1 MNKLISRTLLIL
13 SSFVGIILLVSL
25 VLISERSL
33 KFILNI
39 NQSTNVD
46 FVLTDRQWHPYKPS
60 IEIDV
65 LSVVRIKEQSSLME
79 TQELKVNF
87 NLLSIFQG
95 RLIESL
101 YAKDMDFIIHPSS
114 KEDQINLNSLWFYVA
129 SIKNLRIEEFSLKD
143 LKTNSSI
150 LNGELSAMAFQSGG
164 SKLKFYAKNETGGYL
179 DLRVSSISG
188 SNSFK
193 DYRGFMQTSA
203 FDLNQLVSNDLCSFC
218 VSGILD
224 SKIWFTLIDLELVK
238 LLGDIKFKLNSSLD
252 FINSINAKIKLEDP
266 EKNIFRISSFLNEN
280 TKIGAPEV
288 FASISSK
295 EVFVFIPEIEL
306 ASNQFLYNFK
316 HTVDFPSDLLLGGYL
331 HNIVLSIK
339 DSFSLKV
346 DFEDLSLKSSL
357 GSVSGIAGNLTYTP
371 RSSRLNIN
379 TPYLEVELGSLLDS
393 PLVFNNLNSEF
404 LLSLIDEKVFISKSY
419 FKGSYKKN
427 LLQGQVTLFPNPL
440 DSTGDLSL
448 KISSTDLDYLDAL
461 DLFPNLNQTKFTKD
475 WLKDSISCGAF
486 QEVFLIY
493 RGPIDNRYTE
503 SSASFQSRGLFKDA
517 CLELI
522 DTTINEIDLF
532 TKINNTSFL
541 GEVID
546 GNLYGSEVKGLLK
559 VFKPSNNNY
568 QLELEGSSYGPF
580 LTLLN
585 LANLD
590 SVFEVKQG
598 KSGEHNTNFK
608 FTSPLASN
616 FDLLGKDSDLKISTK
631 IKDGNFHNKQ
641 TNLSFSKLYSQIDY
655 DSSDGVRDGFATI
668 KINDIPLK
676 FDIRKVKEN
685 GNFNTQFVTEDVVS
699 SRKILSPYGIGDTVK
714 GSSKFNLKL
723 VLPSFVKGQP
733 ILDPKI
739 EIASNL
745 NGILVNLPEP
755 FVKSKNSSI
764 DFNLIFKPFLN
775 KSPQLVFKYGD
786 LLRGKFNFQT
796 DFIEGYVIAGKKK
809 QNISIPNG
817 QILLVGELQSL
828 DLGSFISLGIVEGE
842 GAGAGNIFIKD
853 LLVEETNFSNF
864 SLLKTRFKS
873 QRTED
878 GIEYKFTNKDLSGI
892 FLVPKEKDRN
902 VSFNFDYIRINQL
915 AGSSKDSFLGLYNGI
930 DSEFDFSTKA
940 ILINGQDYGNWKFS
954 VVPDDNQLMLYGIE
968 GTYGRWQI
976 TNNMNG
982 ISSLKIKKKT
992 FGWRSSL
999 EANIYS
1005 GSPEK
1010 AMKQIDIE
1018 PNFELDTLSLDVD
1031 LSWDNLPWIFDYNIV
1046 SGDISTNFTGFTIRN
1061 SEELETPNNLLRLVN
1076 IFNITDSFEKITN
1089 LDFRKLYK
1097 RGFSADSV
1105 KGKFGITEKSLKI
1118 KEPIILKSGSSEFS
1132 WTGEISRDK
1141 KGNLDKL
1148 NLEVVMTLPL
1158 REYLPAYAFVL
1169 GGPLTAGIVYIAGKA
1184 FERNL
1189 DKLSSGKW
1197 KVNGKISEPKTEFD
1211 GWFED
1216 KKNQ

>member
-1 MNKLISRTLLIL
+1 M
-13 SSFVGIILLVSL
+13 SSL
-25 VLISERSL
+25 LISERSL

-46 FVLTDRQWHPYKPS
+46 FVLNDSQWHPYKPS
-60 IEIDV
+60 IEIEA
-65 LSVVRIKEQSSLME
+65 LSAIRIKEKSSLME
-79 TQELKVNF
+79 IQKLKVNF

-95 RLIESL
+95 VFIESL
-101 YAKDMDFIIHPSS
+101 YAKDIDFIIYPSS
-114 KEDQINLNSLWFYVA
+114 GEDQTNLNDLRFYIA
-129 SIKNLRIEEFSLKD
+129 SVKNLRIEEFSIKD
-143 LKTNSSI
+143 FKTNSSV
-150 LNGELSAMAFQSGG
+150 LKGELSSMAFQPGG
-164 SKLKFYAKNETGGYL
+164 SKLKFFAQNKTGGYL
-179 DLRVSSISG
+179 DLRISSISG

-193 DYRGFMQTSA
+193 DYRGFMMTSN
-203 FDLNQLVSNDLCSFC
+203 FDLNQAVSSDLCSFC
-218 VSGILD
+218 VGGILD
-224 SKIWFTLIDLELVK
+224 SKMWFTLIDLELVK
-238 LLGDIKFKLNSSLD
+238 FIGDIKFKLNPSID
-252 FINSINAKIKLEDP
+252 FIDSINAKIELENP

-280 TKIGAPEV
+280 TKIEVPEL
-288 FASISSK
+288 FTSISLK

-306 ASNQFLYNFK
+306 GNDQFLNNFK
-316 HTVDFPSDLLLGGYL
+316 DSLDIPSDLLFDGYL
-331 HNIVLSIK
+331 EDIVLNFK

-346 DFEDLSLKSSL
+346 GFEDLSLKSSQ
-357 GSVSGIAGNLTYTP
+357 GSVSGIAGNLKYTP
-371 RSSRLNIN
+371 LASRININ
-379 TPYLEVELGSLLDS
+379 TPYLEVKLESFLDS
-393 PLVFNNLNSEF
+393 PLVFNNLSSEF
-404 LLSLIDEKVFISKSY
+404 LLSSIDEKVSISQSY

-427 LLQGQVTLFPNPL
+427 LLQGDLTLFPNPL
-440 DSTGDLSL
+440 DGAGDLSL
-448 KISSTDLDYLDAL
+448 KISSSDLDYLDAL

-486 QEVFLIY
+486 EEVFLIY
-493 RGPIDNRYTE
+493 RGPIDNQYKD

-517 CLELI
+517 CLDI
-522 DTTINEIDLF
+522 NDTKINEIDLI

-546 GNLYGSEVKGLLK
+546 GNLYGSKIKGFLK
-559 VFKPSNNNY
+559 VFKPSSNY
-568 QLELEGSSYGPF
+568 RLELEGSSYGPF
-580 LTLLN
+580 LTILN

-590 SVFEVKQG
+590 SVFEVKSE

-608 FTSPLASN
+608 FTSPLTSN
-616 FDLLGKDSDLKISTK
+616 LDLLGKDSDLKISTK
-631 IKDGNFHNKQ
+631 IKDGNFRNKQ
-641 TNLSFSKLYSQIDY
+641 TNLNFSNIYSKIEY
-655 DSSDGVRDGFATI
+655 DSSKGVRDGFATI

-676 FDIRKVKEN
+676 FDIKKEEEN
-685 GNFNTQFVTEDVVS
+685 GYFNTQLVTEETVS
-699 SRKILSPYGIGDTVK
+699 SKKILSPYAIGDKVK

-733 ILDPKI
+733 LLDPEI

-745 NGILVNLPEP
+745 DGISVNLPEP
-755 FVKSKNSSI
+755 FVKSKNSLI
-764 DFNLIFKPFLN
+764 DFNLVFKPFLN
-775 KSPQLVFKYGD
+775 QSPRLVFKYGD

-796 DFIEGYVIAGKKK
+796 DVTEGFLIVGKKK

-817 QILLVGELQSL
+817 QILLVGELQRL
-828 DLGSFISLGIVEGE
+828 DLGSLISLGIVEGE
-842 GAGAGNIFIKD
+842 GTGNVFIKD
-853 LLVEETNFSNF
+853 LLVQETNFSNL

-873 QRTED
+873 ERTED
-878 GIEYKFTNKDLSGI
+878 GIEYKFTNKDLSGV
-892 FLVPKEKDRN
+892 FLVPQEKDRN
-902 VSFNFDYIRINQL
+902 VSFNFDYIRINQSV
-915 AGSSKDSFLGLYNGI
+915 GGSKDGFLGLYNGI
-930 DSEFDFSTKA
+930 DREFDFSTKA

-954 VVPDDNQLMLYGIE
+954 VAPDDNQLMLYGIE
-968 GTYGRWQI
+968 GNYGRWQI
-976 TNNMNG
+976 ANNING

-1010 AMKQIDIE
+1010 AMTQINIE
-1018 PNFELDTLSLDVD
+1018 PNFELDTFSLDVD
-1031 LSWDNLPWIFDYNIV
+1031 LSWDNLPWIFDYNNV
-1046 SGDISTNFTGFTIRN
+1046 SGEISTNFTGLIIRN

-1105 KGKFGITEKSLKI
+1105 KGKFGITEKSLRI

-1197 KVNGKISEPKTEFD
+1197 KIKGKISEPKTEFD

-1216 KKNQ
+1216 KKNK